1 MEHMD
6 KKDNSDSK
14 ERTFTGTLGGSGTM
28 ENTGAA
34 GGGGGFEKERD
45 AERIWRELSM
55 ESRQEEPR
63 LMKRLRENYGYVS
76 GLCLLYGV
84 IFAFCRY
91 ENPNGI
97 TEPVLMCA
105 MMGISYLLLKR
116 IGVEVKK
123 KTAAYAAGIALLGIS
138 TAMTCSGFLV
148 FFNMAGSLLLFLAGM
163 MHQFYED
170 ENWSFP
176 AFIKNITVI
185 CFTALGHVFCPFS
198 HGYAC
203 LAEARGEAA
212 GSKRKA
218 AAAVGIGILIAAGLL
233 LVVFPTLL
241 RSDMVFAEIFKNWFI
256 DIEFGSAF
264 VIGFMILA
272 GFTASYAFLSAL
284 CSRRLEDVSLSGKQ
298 YNALVG
304 ITFTGI
310 LAGVYVLYAG
320 VQVRYLF
327 LRLGTLPE
335 GVTYSSYAR
344 EGFFELLFVGI
355 VNFILVAACV
365 ALFQEN
371 RLLRGILTVI
381 CGCTFIMIASA
392 FYRMA
397 LYVRTYHLTLLR
409 ILVLW
414 FLTVLA
420 LIMGGV
426 TVSIYRKTF
435 PMFRYLAAVVGCGYI
450 LFSFAKPDRLIAE
463 YNLRHWEM
471 VSVSDVQYILYGLSD
486 DAVPAI
492 AGMDLTELEE
502 DVSGGGD
509 ESGIEYRYGWTA
521 DIRQEIRNH
530 LYETA
535 DRYKE
540 MPVRELNL
548 AKLQA
553 RNAALKWLGENE

>member
-1 MEHMD
+1 MGSIDYTE
-6 KKDNSDSK
+6 KK
-14 ERTFTGTLGGSGTM
+14 ERTFTGMDREAGTM
-28 ENTGAA
+28 GNAGAVC
-34 GGGGGFEKERD
+34 GGGGPVNERD
-45 AERIWRELSM
+45 AERIWREVSL
-55 ESRQEEPR
+55 ESKQEEPR

-105 MMGISYLLLKR
+105 MIGISYLLLKR
-116 IGVEVKK
+116 IGIEVKK
-123 KTAAYAAGIALLGIS
+123 KTAAYAVGMALLGVS

-170 ENWSFP
+170 EKWSFP
-176 AFIKNITVI
+176 TFIKNITVV
-185 CFTALGHVFCPFS
+185 CFTALGHVFRPFS
-198 HGYAC
+198 HGYAY
-203 LAEARGEAA
+203 LAEAKGEAA
-212 GSKRKA
+212 GSKRKT

-241 RSDMVFAEIFKNWFI
+241 RSDMVFAGLFKDWFI

-264 VIGFMILA
+264 VIGLMILA
-272 GFTASYAFLSAL
+272 GFTASYALLSAL
-284 CSRRLEDVSLSGKQ
+284 CSRQFEDVPLTGKQ

-320 VQVRYLF
+320 VQIGYLF
-327 LRLGTLPE
+327 LKLGTLPE
-335 GVTYSSYAR
+335 GVTYSAYAR

-355 VNFILVAACV
+355 VNFILVLACV

-371 RLLRGILTVI
+371 RLLRGILTVV

-392 FYRMA
+392 VYRMA
-397 LYVRTYHLTLLR
+397 LYVQTYHLTLLR

-426 TVSIYRKTF
+426 TVSIYRKAF

-450 LFSFAKPDRLIAE
+450 LLSFAKPDRLIAE
-463 YNLRHWEM
+463 YNLRHWET

-486 DAVPAI
+486 DAVPVI
-492 AGMDLTELEE
+492 AGMDLAEFEGG
-502 DVSGGGD
+502 VSGGD
-509 ESGIEYRYGWTA
+509 ESGIAYRYEWTA
-521 DIRQEIRNH
+521 DIKQEMRNYF
-530 LYETA
+530 YEIA
-535 DRYKE
+535 DRYKG
-540 MPVRELNL
+540 MSVRELNL

-553 RNAALKWLGENE
+553 RNAAIKWLEENE

>member
-1 MEHMD
+1 MGSIDYTE
-6 KKDNSDSK
+6 NK
-14 ERTFTGTLGGSGTM
+14 ERTFTGMDREAGTM
-28 ENTGAA
+28 GNAGAVC
-34 GGGGGFEKERD
+34 GGGGPVNERD
-45 AERIWRELSM
+45 AERIWREVSL
-55 ESRQEEPR
+55 ESKQEEPR
-63 LMKRLRENYGYVS
+63 LTKRLRENYGYVS

-105 MMGISYLLLKR
+105 MIGISYLLLKR

-123 KTAAYAAGIALLGIS
+123 KTAAYAVGMALLGVS

-170 ENWSFP
+170 EKWSFP
-176 AFIKNITVI
+176 TFIKNITVV
-185 CFTALGHVFCPFS
+185 CFTALGHASRPFS
-198 HGYAC
+198 HGYAY
-203 LAEARGEAA
+203 LAEAKGEAA
-212 GSKRKA
+212 GSKRKT

-241 RSDMVFAEIFKNWFI
+241 RSDMVFAGLFKDWFI
-256 DIEFGSAF
+256 DIKFGSAF
-264 VIGFMILA
+264 VIGLMILA
-272 GFTASYAFLSAL
+272 GFTASYALLSAL
-284 CSRRLEDVSLSGKQ
+284 CSRQFEDASHLGKQ

-320 VQVRYLF
+320 VQIGYLF
-327 LRLGTLPE
+327 LKLGTLPE
-335 GVTYSSYAR
+335 GVTYSAYAR

-355 VNFILVAACV
+355 LNFILVLACV

-371 RLLRGILTVI
+371 RLLRGILTVV

-392 FYRMA
+392 VYRMA
-397 LYVRTYHLTLLR
+397 LYVQTYHLTLLR
-409 ILVLW
+409 RLVLW

-426 TVSIYRKTF
+426 TVSIYRKAF
-435 PMFRYLAAVVGCGYI
+435 PMFRYLAVVVGCGYI
-450 LFSFAKPDRLIAE
+450 LLSFAKPDRLIAE
-463 YNLRHWEM
+463 YNLRHWET

-486 DAVPAI
+486 DAVPVI
-492 AGMDLTELEE
+492 AGMDLAELEGG
-502 DVSGGGD
+502 VSGGD
-509 ESGIEYRYGWTA
+509 ESGIAYRYEWTA
-521 DIRQEIRNH
+521 DIKQEMRNYF
-530 LYETA
+530 YEIA
-535 DRYKE
+535 DRYKG

-553 RNAALKWLGENE
+553 RNAAIKWLEENE

>member
-1 MEHMD
+1 MGSIDYTE
-6 KKDNSDSK
+6 NK
-14 ERTFTGTLGGSGTM
+14 ERTFTGMDREAGTM
-28 ENTGAA
+28 GNAGAVC
-34 GGGGGFEKERD
+34 GGGGPVNERD
-45 AERIWRELSM
+45 AERIWREVSL
-55 ESRQEEPR
+55 ESKQEEPR
-63 LMKRLRENYGYVS
+63 LTKRLRENYGYVS

-105 MMGISYLLLKR
+105 MIGISYLLLKR

-123 KTAAYAAGIALLGIS
+123 KTAAYAVGMALLGVS

-170 ENWSFP
+170 EKWSFP
-176 AFIKNITVI
+176 TFIKNITVV
-185 CFTALGHVFCPFS
+185 CFTALGHASRPFS
-198 HGYAC
+198 HGYAY
-203 LAEARGEAA
+203 LAEAKGETA
-212 GSKRKA
+212 GSKRKT

-241 RSDMVFAEIFKNWFI
+241 RSDMVFAGLFKDWFI
-256 DIEFGSAF
+256 DIKFGSAF
-264 VIGFMILA
+264 VIGLMILA
-272 GFTASYAFLSAL
+272 GFTASYALLSAL
-284 CSRRLEDVSLSGKQ
+284 CSRQFEDASHLGKQ

-320 VQVRYLF
+320 VQIGYLF
-327 LRLGTLPE
+327 LKLGTLPE
-335 GVTYSSYAR
+335 GVTYSAYAR

-355 VNFILVAACV
+355 LNFILVLACV

-371 RLLRGILTVI
+371 RLLRGILTVV

-392 FYRMA
+392 VYRMA
-397 LYVRTYHLTLLR
+397 LYVQTYHLTLLR

-426 TVSIYRKTF
+426 TVSIYRKAF
-435 PMFRYLAAVVGCGYI
+435 PMFRYLAVVVGCGYI
-450 LFSFAKPDRLIAE
+450 LLSFAKPDRLIAE
-463 YNLRHWEM
+463 YNLRHWET

-486 DAVPAI
+486 DAVPVI
-492 AGMDLTELEE
+492 AGMDLAEFEGG
-502 DVSGGGD
+502 VSGGD
-509 ESGIEYRYGWTA
+509 ESGIAYRYEWTA
-521 DIRQEIRNH
+521 DIKQEMRNYF
-530 LYETA
+530 YEIA
-535 DRYKE
+535 DRYKG
-540 MPVRELNL
+540 MSVRELNL

-553 RNAALKWLGENE
+553 RNAAIKWLEENE